1 MEAPND
7 EANRRCRAQ
16 SRSAEN
22 GNRKDRRRTL
32 TFAAASEL
40 SDWLGVTACSGN
52 RLFAWSGA
60 TRVAVRRE
68 TAWKL
73 TLPR

>member
-1 MEAPND
+1 MPNNERSND
-7 EANRRCRAQ
+7 EANRRCRVQ
-16 SRSAEN
+16 RRSAGN
-22 GNRKDRRRTL
+22 GNRKDQRRTL

-60 TRVAVRRE
+60 TRAAV
-68 TAWKL
+68 
-73 TLPR
+73 